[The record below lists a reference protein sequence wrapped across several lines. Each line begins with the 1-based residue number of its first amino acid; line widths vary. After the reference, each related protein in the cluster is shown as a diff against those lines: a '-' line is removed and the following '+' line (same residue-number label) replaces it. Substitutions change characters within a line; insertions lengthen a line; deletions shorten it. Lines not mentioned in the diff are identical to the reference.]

1 MIALKST
8 KAVNKYEDI
17 LACCIYFYK
26 AIYKVMNKI
35 AFLDR
40 QARIKT
46 EAGKKEEE
54 GEKS

>member
-46 EAGKKEEE
+46 KAGKKEEE